1 MFSKNSNDKSYFK
14 LTQKQIGKGSFGSV
28 FIGETENGRIAAKCE
43 EKTKNKKSMTL
54 LKEFIICKTFYLIV
68 NYLGL
73 TKSLSSLT
81 SDRLL
86 TTNSKKISDETQKI
100 EHKIEKY
107 KIKINNMDSY
117 DDLKIFKSII
127 DNNMLIVPK
136 EMSMDF
142 MLKYKCV
149 PCILKYIEYNNH
161 NFLLMEL
168 CGDNLDSFLEKN
180 RLTERGK
187 YFMAMHLLNTISCI
201 HRCGVVHRDIKLSNI
216 VFNKSFT
223 SDENTDNVY
232 PIILDMGLSEK
243 YYKVK
248 SDKIIKDPVEKNKN
262 IIGTLRYISI
272 SIHEYYSPTINDD
285 LISLSYVLVSI
296 MTECKLP
303 WIGHVKD
310 NDKFKPEKHKM
321 NNCKCGYTKNKKNKT
336 TKENNTIAEM
346 KFHTPLEE
354 LTGKYKFL
362 KKWISYL
369 YSLKLNQLP
378 SYNFLYK
385 ELANE
390 ILHFKKD
397 NNIDDLYFEYEPK
410 EEK

>member
-1 MFSKNSNDKSYFK
+1 MFSKNSNDKSSFK

-28 FIGETENGRIAAKCE
+28 FIGETEDGTIAAKCE

-54 LKEFIICKTFYLIV
+54 LKEFMICKTFYLIV

-73 TKSLSSLT
+73 MNSISHLDNEILT
-81 SDRLL
+81 NKNPKED
-86 TTNSKKISDETQKI
+86 KKISQKI
-100 EHKIEKY
+100 IKNKMKID
-107 KIKINNMDSY
+107 NMNVY
-117 DDLKIFKSII
+117 DEIKIFKSII
-127 DNNMLIVPK
+127 DNNMLIMPK
-136 EMSMDF
+136 EMSMNF

-168 CGDNLDSFLEKN
+168 CGNNLDSFLEKN

-187 YFMAMHLLNTISCI
+187 YFMAMHLLNIMSCI

-216 VFNKSFT
+216 VLNKNFT
-223 SDENTDNVY
+223 KEDNTDEIY
-232 PIILDMGLSEK
+232 PIIIDMGLSEK

-248 SDKIIKDPVEKNKN
+248 SDKIIKNSVEKNKN

-272 SIHEYYSPTINDD
+272 NIHEYNSPTINDD

-296 MTECKLP
+296 MTNNKLP
-303 WIGHVKD
+303 WIGHIKD
-310 NDKFKPEKHKM
+310 DDKFKPEKHRM
-321 NNCKCGYTKNKKNKT
+321 NNCKCGYHKNKKNKT

-354 LTGKYKFL
+354 LTGKYRFL

-369 YSLKLNQLP
+369 YSLKPNQLP
-378 SYNFLYK
+378 SYTFLHK
-385 ELANE
+385 ELATE

-397 NNIDDLYFEYEPK
+397 NEIDDLFFEFESI
-410 EEK
+410 E